1 MLLRASAR
9 RPRQSACDRARIG
22 FDLDEMSDSALGADS
37 DIGVRSK
44 PFHNVLITWHIVEKL
59 VDFVKDAKCGGY
71 PAA

>member
-9 RPRQSACDRARIG
+9 RPWQSAGDRPRIG
-22 FDLDEMSDSALGADS
+22 FDLDQMSDSALRADS

-44 PFHNVLITWHIVEKL
+44 PFHNVLITWHIVKKL
-59 VDFVKDAKCGGY
+59 VDFAKNAKCGGY